1 MTKDEE
7 LELRKAF
14 IFENFK
20 KLLYFVNCCA
30 GEGLQLGKVC
40 ADELLYRD
48 ILAEVS
54 EDVLETIEKREHLG
68 KIPEFMKQALTGREQ
83 ELIRLR
89 YGLFGEEVHT
99 QKEVGALFGISRSYV
114 SRMEKKA
121 LKKLRQCYEAQ

>member
-7 LELRKAF
+7 KELRKAF
-14 IFENFK
+14 TFENFK

-54 EDVLETIEKREHLG
+54 EDVWETIDKEADQFLG
-68 KIPEFMKQALTGREQ
+68 I
-83 ELIRLR
+83 
-89 YGLFGEEVHT
+89 EE
-99 QKEVGALFGISRSYV
+99 E
-114 SRMEKKA
+114 E
-121 LKKLRQCYEAQ
+121 

>member
-14 IFENFK
+14 TFENFK

-54 EDVLETIEKREHLG
+54 EDVLEKIEEETNTFLG
-68 KIPEFMKQALTGREQ
+68 IDND
-83 ELIRLR
+83 
-89 YGLFGEEVHT
+89 
-99 QKEVGALFGISRSYV
+99 
-114 SRMEKKA
+114 
-121 LKKLRQCYEAQ
+121 

>member
-14 IFENFK
+14 TFENFK

-54 EDVLETIEKREHLG
+54 VDVLETIEEETNTFLG
-68 KIPEFMKQALTGREQ
+68 FDND
-83 ELIRLR
+83 
-89 YGLFGEEVHT
+89 
-99 QKEVGALFGISRSYV
+99 
-114 SRMEKKA
+114 
-121 LKKLRQCYEAQ
+121 

>member
-14 IFENFK
+14 TFENFK
-20 KLLYFVNCCA
+20 KLIYFVNCCA

-54 EDVLETIEKREHLG
+54 EDVLETIEKETSTFLG
-68 KIPEFMKQALTGREQ
+68 FDND
-83 ELIRLR
+83 
-89 YGLFGEEVHT
+89 
-99 QKEVGALFGISRSYV
+99 
-114 SRMEKKA
+114 
-121 LKKLRQCYEAQ
+121 

>member
-14 IFENFK
+14 TFENFK

-54 EDVLETIEKREHLG
+54 EDVWETIEEETNDFLG
-68 KIPEFMKQALTGREQ
+68 I
-83 ELIRLR
+83 
-89 YGLFGEEVHT
+89 EED
-99 QKEVGALFGISRSYV
+99 E
-114 SRMEKKA
+114 E
-121 LKKLRQCYEAQ
+121 

>member
-7 LELRKAF
+7 LELRKVF
-14 IFENFK
+14 TFENFK

-54 EDVLETIEKREHLG
+54 EDVLETIEKETNAFLG
-68 KIPEFMKQALTGREQ
+68 IDND
-83 ELIRLR
+83 
-89 YGLFGEEVHT
+89 
-99 QKEVGALFGISRSYV
+99 
-114 SRMEKKA
+114 
-121 LKKLRQCYEAQ
+121 